1 MPDQDANS
9 LSFKLVYYGPAQSGK
24 TTNLLRLHD
33 ILSPELKGEVMTM
46 ETKDDRTLFF
56 DLLPLGFRAPSGL
69 LIKLRLFTVPG
80 QVAHDGTRKAVLSRA
95 DGIVFVADSDRT
107 QETNNGE
114 AFQSMADNCHRVGLD
129 FEHTPLVVQFNKRD
143 LPGAGRP
150 RRGRCTLRWPSP
162 ATGSRPPS
170 SPCCGRSTG
179 ATTPSSGWPATTASV
194 NKPSLPASWGG
205 HEHLRLRPRMAA
217 RRTLRCADAG
227 ARRPPAGRAAGCRPG
242 HPRP

>member
-1 MPDQDANS
+1 MPEQDNTS
-9 LSFKLVYYGPAQSGK
+9 LTFKLVYYGPAQSGK

-33 ILSPELKGEVMTM
+33 ILSPELKGEVMIM

-95 DGIVFVADSDRT
+95 DGLVFVADSDRT

-129 FEHTPLVVQFNKRD
+129 FEHIPLVVQFNKRD
-143 LPGAGRP
+143 LPGAVPEAEIRERWDAAPWPLRFATALSGNGVEATFEALLRVP
-150 RRGRCTLRWPSP
+150 DRRHVDGLGL
-162 ATGSRPPS
+162 AT
-170 SPCCGRSTG
+170 
-179 ATTPSSGWPATTASV
+179 
-194 NKPSLPASWGG
+194 
-205 HEHLRLRPRMAA
+205 EHGVTENAFVAGVLG
-217 RRTLRCADAG
+217 RTLE
-227 ARRPPAGRAAGCRPG
+227 PQ
-242 HPRP
+242 